1 MNKYLWSTAAVLFL
15 LATLSGTECRSIKKR
30 SPSVDALGSHE
41 HGDNSLEH
49 YKDKKK
55 VEVVFGVK
63 DAILGFVFD
72 KLNKF
77 IDQKTEWID
86 HLDRRNIIKNK
97 AHGIEPPKDPVV
109 SLSSI
114 LSNAIG
120 SKLEAAAP
128 LLNIVTSKLGSGSG
142 SGSNHGGFN
151 FGALLG
157 HK

>member
-1 MNKYLWSTAAVLFL
+1 MKHHLWSIALLVCL
-15 LATLSGTECRSIKKR
+15 LAILTGTECRTLTKR
-30 SPSVDALGSHE
+30 SAAVDSGPEPNH
-41 HGDNSLEH
+41 LEH

-72 KLNKF
+72 KINKF
-77 IDQKTEWID
+77 IDQKTDWID
-86 HLDRRNIIKNK
+86 HLDKQNILKNK

-114 LSNAIG
+114 LSGAIG

-151 FGALLG
+151 FGQLLG
-157 HK
+157 GHK